1 MCTQAR
7 ADDHGRKR
15 LHCAHSVCCRS
26 ASPHVV
32 TVRNPT
38 ANGRAP
44 VVVYLW
50 SCTCGRACVVVYLWS
65 CTCGR
70 ACVAV
75 AFDYRVDVV
84 DASCSCGRCTL
95 LANSRKLQG
104 VSVILRVMRRLL
116 CGALN
121 ACRLSH
127 NPYVRPV
134 AIVTFTALF
143 SRFRA
148 LVDLGLSYTGM
159 ASDAVVAL
167 SESWANLP
175 RVERLR

>member
-1 MCTQAR
+1 MDAKDFTVLTR
-7 ADDHGRKR
+7 SVADLPALTSLQYVNR
-15 LHCAHSVCCRS
+15 LRMAVH
-26 ASPHVV
+26 
-32 TVRNPT
+32 
-38 ANGRAP
+38 
-44 VVVYLW
+44 LW
-50 SCTCGRACVVVYLWS
+50 SCTCRRV
-65 CTCGR
+65 R
-70 ACVAV
+70 VAV

-104 VSVILRVMRRLL
+104 VSVIHPRVMRRLL